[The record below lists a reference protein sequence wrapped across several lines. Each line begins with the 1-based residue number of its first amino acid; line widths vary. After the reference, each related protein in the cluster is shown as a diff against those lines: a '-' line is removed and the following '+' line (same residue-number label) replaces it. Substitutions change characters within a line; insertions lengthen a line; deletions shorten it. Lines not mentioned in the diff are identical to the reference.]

1 MSASRP
7 ASEAPAV
14 AQDETPEAAP
24 RTRRRFRWRPRPLRW
39 PLLIGLVLLG
49 LTAVFPIYFMVQA
62 AFRTKLDWAESKLG
76 IPTTLSFDA
85 FERAWVQANIGGYFV
100 NSVIVTLGA
109 VALSVAVAA
118 AAGYAFSKIPWR
130 GRTFTFYF
138 VLAWMAIPPLLLMV
152 PIYVEMVDL
161 RLIDT
166 YWSVILLYTAINT
179 PFNAYLMT
187 AFFKAIPDEL
197 LEAARVDGASVHAI
211 FRKIMVPMSVPA
223 LATLVIFNA
232 LYVWNEFV
240 FALLLL
246 HDDRV
251 RTLTVGVNQMQGK
264 FFFDY
269 PALLAGLLITSI
281 PMIAVYIFFQ
291 RYLVRAIAAGALK

>member
-1 MSASRP
+1 MSAG
-7 ASEAPAV
+7 AQAVQAPV
-14 AQDETPEAAP
+14 AAPEA
-24 RTRRRFRWRPRPLRW
+24 RHRRHWRPRPLRW
-39 PLLIGLVLLG
+39 PLLVALVALG
-49 LTAVFPIYFMVQA
+49 LTAVFPVYFMVQA
-62 AFRTKLDWAESKLG
+62 AFRTKTDWAESKLG
-76 IPTTLSFDA
+76 LPTTLALDA
-85 FERAWVQANIGGYFV
+85 FERAWVQANIGGYFI
-100 NSVIVTLGA
+100 NSVIVTVGA
-109 VALSVAVAA
+109 VLLSVAVATS
-118 AAGYAFSKIPWR
+118 AGYAFSKIQWP
-130 GRTFTFYF
+130 GRTFTFFF

-152 PIYVEMVDL
+152 PIYVQMVDL
-161 RLIDT
+161 RLVDT

-187 AFFKAIPDEL
+187 AFFTAIPDEL
-197 LEAARVDGASVHAI
+197 LEAARVDGASVHTI

-223 LATLVIFNA
+223 IATLIIFNA

-269 PALLAGLLITSI
+269 PALLAGLLITSL
-281 PMIAVYIFFQ
+281 PMIAVYILFQ

>member
-1 MSASRP
+1 MSAGTR
-7 ASEAPAV
+7 AV
-14 AQDETPEAAP
+14 PVPEAGHTVP
-24 RTRRRFRWRPRPLRW
+24 PKRPGWRPRPLRW
-39 PLLIGLVLLG
+39 PLLIALVALG
-49 LTAVFPIYFMVQA
+49 LTAVFPVYFMVQA

-76 IPTTLSFDA
+76 LPTTLSFDA
-85 FERAWVQANIGGYFV
+85 FERAWVQANIGGYFI
-100 NSVIVTLGA
+100 NSVIVTVGA
-109 VALSVAVAA
+109 VALSVAIAA
-118 AAGYAFSKIPWR
+118 MAGYGFSKIHWR
-130 GRTFTFYF
+130 GSRFTFFF

-152 PIYVEMVDL
+152 PIYVQMVDL
-161 RLIDT
+161 RLVDT
-166 YWSVILLYTAINT
+166 YWSVIFLYTAINT
-179 PFNAYLMT
+179 PFNVFLMT

-197 LEAARVDGASVHAI
+197 LEAARVDGASVHVI
-211 FRKIMVPMSVPA
+211 FRKLMVPMSIPA

-281 PMIAVYIFFQ
+281 PMIVVYIFFQ